1 VVTLATLLEGS
12 SGKPQKARPAQKN
25 ADPELTAHILRKR
38 FDRLGK
44 QIRRAAHTANETQW
58 SQYEKNATHYG
69 STDVDLKQQ
78 FVKSALLRTKPAR
91 VLDIGANTG
100 TFSQLAAEAGAEVW
114 RWTMIPGRECA
125 LAKAA
130 RLKLPIT
137 AMVANIARPTPAVG
151 WMNREQFSLLERLE
165 GKFDMVLMLA
175 VIHHLILREQAPLE
189 LIAELAAGLTT
200 RWLVLEWVPPS
211 DPMFQEWLR
220 GRDDLYGKLSEAD
233 LMESFA
239 AGSTL
244 PTERCS
250 KMRELCC

>member
-1 VVTLATLLEGS
+1 
-12 SGKPQKARPAQKN
+12 
-25 ADPELTAHILRKR
+25 
-38 FDRLGK
+38 
-44 QIRRAAHTANETQW
+44 
-58 SQYEKNATHYG
+58 
-69 STDVDLKQQ
+69 
-78 FVKSALLRTKPAR
+78 
-91 VLDIGANTG
+91 
-100 TFSQLAAEAGAEVW
+100 
-114 RWTMIPGRECA
+114 
-125 LAKAA
+125 
-130 RLKLPIT
+130 LPVT

-233 LMESFA
+233 LMESFGRWFHVA
-239 AGSTL
+239 DRTVL
-244 PTERCS
+244 ENERVMLLMERNPQES
-250 KMRELCC
+250 